1 MFGNSDRKAVIAIA
15 QWYRANS
22 RDQAAQLQDA
32 KPAPAFLLNTSSYYV
47 FFVTARAGE
56 LILII
61 DDNDPGSI
69 PTEQRLGPISEHPQ
83 TVFQRIIDTTKWF
96 AEKQL
101 EAGNIERG
109 TWYMSNVEHIG
120 SMLGLKEVQLRAMIA
135 LFEVAAKQSRV
146 DPAAEVHRL
155 GIMGQK
161 FKQLGV
167 LSLAAD
173 ARAVAAEATDNA
185 NKRGDERYDLS
196 AVRSAYE
203 LALEYVPAGQEAEHQ
218 WIAAARARVAS
229 LGG

>member
-1 MFGNSDRKAVIAIA
+1 MFGNSDRKAVIALA
-15 QWYRANS
+15 EWYRANS

-32 KPAPAFLLNTSSYYV
+32 KPAPALLLNTSSYYV

-56 LILII
+56 FIL
-61 DDNDPGSI
+61 
-69 PTEQRLGPISEHPQ
+69 
-83 TVFQRIIDTTKWF
+83 IIDTTKWF

-101 EAGNIERG
+101 EAGNIECG
-109 TWYMSNVEHIG
+109 TWYMGNVEHMG

-135 LFEVAAKQSRV
+135 LFEVAAKRSRV

-173 ARAVAAEATDNA
+173 NA

-196 AVRSAYE
+196 AVRRAYE
-203 LALEYVPAGQEAEHQ
+203 LTLEYVPVGQESEHE
-218 WIAAARARVAS
+218 WVPAARARVVA

>member
-1 MFGNSDRKAVIAIA
+1 MFGNSDRRAVIALA
-15 QWYRANS
+15 EWYRTNS

-32 KPAPAFLLNTSSYYV
+32 KPAPALLLNTSSYYV

-61 DDNDPGSI
+61 DDNNRGSI
-69 PTEQRLGPISEHPQ
+69 PIEQRLGPTSEHPQ

-101 EAGNIERG
+101 EAGHVERG
-109 TWYMSNVEHIG
+109 IWYMSNVEHMG

-135 LFEVAAKQSRV
+135 LFEVAVERSKT

-167 LSLAAD
+167 LTLAAD

-196 AVRSAYE
+196 AVRRAYE
-203 LALEYVPAGQEAEHQ
+203 IALDYVPVGQEAKHQ
-218 WIAAARARVAS
+218 WIAAARARVAA